1 MKIDRSYNMNKFA
14 DESMR
19 FACMYTEPSPT
30 PTRVAFTT
38 GRNPFRNGMV
48 NIVNGEIA
56 LYRDLGV

>member
-19 FACMYTEPSPT
+19 FARMYTEPSCT

-48 NIVNGEIA
+48 NLINGEVV
-56 LYRDLGV
+56 L